1 MAEPRSIEDLPYY
14 AHLEAEESA
23 PEEGELF
30 DTALFRDL
38 SLEGVHAGNLRFL
51 ESAFTGV
58 DFGQAHLR
66 RSRFNDVWVDD
77 CRMNGADFAETSWL
91 DAEFG
96 RTVLGGTALFD
107 STLNRVG
114 FFGCKLVGTNLR
126 KAELRD
132 VTFANCV
139 MQDVDFAEAVLI
151 NVGFPGSRISSLHV
165 DGMKAENVDLR
176 EAAEIGIQS
185 GYDSLAGV
193 RITHVQLLQLAPAL
207 AQSLGLVLDD

>member
-1 MAEPRSIEDLPYY
+1 VPESRSIDDLPYY
-14 AHLEAEESA
+14 AHLEAEEGV
-23 PEEGELF
+23 PEEGDRF
-30 DTALFRDL
+30 DTALFQDL
-38 SLEGVHAGNLRFL
+38 SFEGVHAGNLRFL

-58 DFGQAHLR
+58 DFDHVHLR
-66 RSRFNDVWVDD
+66 RSRFNDVWVDN

-107 STLNRVG
+107 SKLNRVG

-126 KAELRD
+126 NAELRD
-132 VTFANCV
+132 VTFTNCV
-139 MQDVDFAEAVLI
+139 MQDVDFAEAVLT

-176 EAAEIGIQS
+176 GASEIGIQS

-193 RITHVQLLQLAPAL
+193 RITDGQLLQRPPAL
-207 AQSLGLVLDD
+207 AQALGLILDD